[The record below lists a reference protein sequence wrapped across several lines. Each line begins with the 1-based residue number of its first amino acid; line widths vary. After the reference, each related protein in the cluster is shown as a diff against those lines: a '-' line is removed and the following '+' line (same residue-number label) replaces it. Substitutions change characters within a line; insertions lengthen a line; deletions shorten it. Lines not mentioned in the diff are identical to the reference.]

1 VFGPYPLDRYG
12 IAITDSFVGL
22 AMETQ
27 GRSLFSPP
35 TWSQP
40 VTATSRSLL
49 LSHELA
55 HQWFGD
61 AVSPA
66 RWIDIWLNERFATYG
81 SGCGSSTSGF
91 TTVESEASFALGNRQ
106 GGSGDPTGTP
116 TPQSMFAYNAY
127 DGGAVVLQALRLT
140 IGDDAF
146 FETLRS
152 WVQDNLDTSRTTDDF
167 IAHVEAVSGQQL
179 DDFFQTWLYA
189 DILPVAFPDAV
200 AA

>member
-1 VFGPYPLDRYG
+1 
-12 IAITDSFVGL
+12 
-22 AMETQ
+22 
-27 GRSLFSPP
+27 
-35 TWSQP
+35 
-40 VTATSRSLL
+40 
-49 LSHELA
+49 
-55 HQWFGD
+55 
-61 AVSPA
+61 
-66 RWIDIWLNERFATYG
+66 
-81 SGCGSSTSGF
+81 
-91 TTVESEASFALGNRQ
+91 
-106 GGSGDPTGTP
+106 
-116 TPQSMFAYNAY
+116 MFAYNAY

-189 DILPVAFPDAV
+189 DILPVPFPDAV